1 MCSGYNRL
9 ALWKNRIQAMI
20 AFLSDGALALDP
32 QMHTKSLL
40 MVPNYSVKSGVRMRR
55 VHLKARAGPA
65 STLCR

>member
-1 MCSGYNRL
+1 
-9 ALWKNRIQAMI
+9 MI